1 MSSPMGKY
9 SLAAIALG
17 IVAIILSSVATGL
30 VLVQPAKPAPT
41 TRDFFLVAGEW
52 KTTLSN
58 TTLPAGSML
67 TNGTVLTQ
75 DWVISGPT
83 KVDVERYRWDPV
95 ALVVNK
101 GDTVKVTV
109 HVVNGRDHTFIIS
122 GSGDVIEPE
131 DGIAAIGSGG
141 AYASAAAKML
151 MKHTDLDARSI
162 VKESLAVAAEICIY
176 TNDNISVEELS

>member
-1 MSSPMGKY
+1 MGKY

-109 HVVNGRDHTFIIS
+109 HVVNGRDHTFIIN
-122 GSGDVIEPE
+122 DYNVNV
-131 DGIAAIGSGG
+131 
-141 AYASAAAKML
+141 
-151 MKHTDLDARSI
+151 TDLDKVFRYTP
-162 VKESLAVAAEICIY
+162 AEKPGLQFIADKAGIFQFVC
-176 TNDNISVEELS
+176 TTHFGMTGHLVVLD